1 MALIA
6 KGSASYK
13 KKDGSLVLEK
23 DSVTWTPANAETPSL
38 KIPVSTITNLQ
49 ATPATVAKVM
59 IKVFA
64 TKEGG
69 AAEPYVFTFTSASSA
84 RMEADVMKEAL
95 TTAIQTFKNN
105 SGAATPSSTSAG
117 PTTTVASSTATSGAT
132 AAKLAGKLTDWS
144 KTRLE
149 TDLELQKSLLKA
161 DQELSTTF
169 SEAVLSGAVT
179 ADQFWSTRTHLLRA
193 HAIER
198 EQKRGPYNVLATIK
212 SKTVGEVVKM
222 SLSREAIH
230 DIFDQHP
237 LVKMVYDDNVP
248 KLPEEEFWSRFFLSR
263 LFKKLK
269 GDKLLPTDNTD
280 PILDRYLGR
289 GDEAENSRKRRKLEH
304 VPRTMDIE
312 GNEQNLSQ
320 KKGNAP
326 DLTMRPTRTEN
337 VPIIKTLNSLSLKLV
352 DLVAPTDTDP
362 SQVDDQDERYIM
374 EQRLIDL
381 HGDPEE
387 ERIILNIRDQR
398 QFFSASS
405 NADKARKE
413 LYSNLKPETV
423 LREIQKTLGESNLNL
438 LTALASG
445 GTSKGSKVQLSKAT
459 TQIVAAVKDRR
470 EQMLNSSGFKHKSGG
485 LPANV
490 FNSVTLVHATTN
502 EFLRHFW
509 LAFLSGDEKRAG
521 DIIKLVNSL
530 KNSKERI
537 SSIAKTADEERE
549 LERVRKKKEAQEEYK
564 KTGVKPKRKTAEV
577 GGGSKVVEEL
587 LAPTIVAVDKALGK
601 YQAALGKADKG
612 SRTAAG

>member
-1 MALIA
+1 MASVA

-69 AAEPYVFTFTSASSA
+69 ATEPYVFTFTSASSA
-84 RMEADVMKEAL
+84 RMEADIMKEAL
-95 TTAIQTFKNN
+95 TAAIQTFKIN
-105 SGAATPSSTSAG
+105 SGAATPSGSAG
-117 PTTTVASSTATSGAT
+117 PAATAASSTAASGAI

-198 EQKRGPYNVLATIK
+198 GQKRGPYNVLATIK
-212 SKTVGEVVKM
+212 PKTVDNVVKM

-230 DIFDQHP
+230 EIFDQHP

-289 GDEAENSRKRRKLEH
+289 GDEENSRKRRKVER

-326 DLTMRPTRTEN
+326 DLTMRPTRAEN
-337 VPIIKTLNSLSLKLV
+337 IPIIKTLNSLSLKLV
-352 DLVAPTDTDP
+352 DLVAPADTDP
-362 SQVDDQDERYIM
+362 NQVEDQDERYIS

-413 LYSNLKPETV
+413 LYSNLKPEVV
-423 LREIQKTLGESNLNL
+423 LQEIQKTLGESNLNL
-438 LTALASG
+438 LTALTSG
-445 GTSKGSKVQLSKAT
+445 NTGKGSKVQLSRAT
-459 TQIVAAVKDRR
+459 TQIVVAVKDRR

-521 DIIKLVNSL
+521 DITKLVNSL
-530 KNSKERI
+530 RNSKERI
-537 SSIAKTADEERE
+537 ASIAKTADEEWE
-549 LERVRKKKEAQEEYK
+549 LERARKKKEAQEEYK
-564 KTGVKPKRKTAEV
+564 RTGVKPKRKTTEV

-601 YQAALGKADKG
+601 YQVALGKVDKG
-612 SRTAAG
+612 LKTAAG

>member
-1 MALIA
+1 MASIA

-95 TTAIQTFKNN
+95 TTSIQTFKNN
-105 SGAATPSSTSAG
+105 SGTATPSSASVG
-117 PTTTVASSTATSGAT
+117 HTTTAASSTAASGAT
-132 AAKLAGKLTDWS
+132 SAKLASKLTDWS

-212 SKTVGEVVKM
+212 SKTVDNVVKM

-289 GDEAENSRKRRKLEH
+289 GDEENSRKRRKLEH

-352 DLVAPTDTDP
+352 DLVTPTDTDP
-362 SQVDDQDERYIM
+362 SQVEDQDERYII

-381 HGDPEE
+381 HSDPEE
-387 ERIILNIRDQR
+387 ARIILNIRDQR

-423 LREIQKTLGESNLNL
+423 LQEIQKTLGESNLNL

-445 GTSKGSKVQLSKAT
+445 GTSKGSKAQLSKAT

-470 EQMLNSSGFKHKSGG
+470 EQMLNSSGFKNKSGG

-521 DIIKLVNSL
+521 DIVKLVNSL

-537 SSIAKTADEERE
+537 ASIAKTADEERE
-549 LERVRKKKEAQEEYK
+549 LEKVRKKKEAQEEYK
-564 KTGVKPKRKTAEV
+564 RTGVKPKRKTTEV

>member
-1 MALIA
+1 MASVA

-13 KKDGSLVLEK
+13 KKDGSLLLEK
-23 DSVTWTPANAETPSL
+23 DSVTWTPANAEAPSL

-69 AAEPYVFTFTSASSA
+69 ATEPYVFTFTSASSA

-95 TTAIQTFKNN
+95 TTAIQTFKTN
-105 SGAATPSSTSAG
+105 SSAATPSASAG
-117 PTTTVASSTATSGAT
+117 PTTIATSSAAASGAT

-212 SKTVGEVVKM
+212 PKTVDNVVRM

-289 GDEAENSRKRRKLEH
+289 DDEENSRKRRKIEH

-326 DLTMRPTRTEN
+326 DLTMRPTRAEN

-362 SQVDDQDERYIM
+362 NQVDDQDERYIN
-374 EQRLIDL
+374 EQRLVDL

-405 NADKARKE
+405 NADQARKE

-423 LREIQKTLGESNLNL
+423 LQEIQKTLGESNLNL
-438 LTALASG
+438 LTALSSG
-445 GTSKGSKVQLSKAT
+445 KTGKESKAQLSKAT

-470 EQMLNSSGFKHKSGG
+470 EQVLSSSGLKHKSGG

-521 DIIKLVNSL
+521 DITKLVNSL

-537 SSIAKTADEERE
+537 ASIAKTADEERE
-549 LERVRKKKEAQEEYK
+549 LERARRKKEAQEEYK
-564 KTGVKPKRKTAEV
+564 RTGVKPKRKTTEV

-612 SRTAAG
+612 SKTAAG